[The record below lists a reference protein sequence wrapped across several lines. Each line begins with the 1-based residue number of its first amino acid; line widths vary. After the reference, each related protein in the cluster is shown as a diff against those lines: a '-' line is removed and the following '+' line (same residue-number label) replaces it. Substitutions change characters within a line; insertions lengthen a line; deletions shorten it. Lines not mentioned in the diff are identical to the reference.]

1 MGTMRP
7 HAYLCFR
14 GGRNIYQC
22 GLKVQISDLPIP
34 VRPLDEAVKRI
45 ARYLVGTGPQAS
57 VTMYSLLDSV
67 CGMLLVC
74 MYLWVVFSYSST
86 MSFSKCI
93 FRNNDM
99 NATTIA
105 TMKQISATFDRNSN
119 VESVS
124 RRFMG
129 KYKPKILSVN
139 LQSDSLHQ
147 TFLAHTILFYTE

>member
-1 MGTMRP
+1 
-7 HAYLCFR
+7 
-14 GGRNIYQC
+14 
-22 GLKVQISDLPIP
+22 
-34 VRPLDEAVKRI
+34 
-45 ARYLVGTGPQAS
+45 
-57 VTMYSLLDSV
+57 
-67 CGMLLVC
+67 
-74 MYLWVVFSYSST
+74 

-105 TMKQISATFDRNSN
+105 TMKQISATFDMKSN

-147 TFLAHTILFYTE
+147 TFLERIQFYSTLNRILSKLLPLKFIIKRLSWMVVVPNF